1 MFYGSI
7 SNGGGVAVAVERQ
20 KVDCGGSF
28 FFLIPLISV
37 FDSFRVTALCREME
51 RVVLPWHA
59 EGSLMSIFFESCLA
73 LCWQMLLIEGK
84 NIFFCLFVFTT
95 ILKYE

>member
-1 MFYGSI
+1 M
-7 SNGGGVAVAVERQ
+7 
-20 KVDCGGSF
+20 
-28 FFLIPLISV
+28 
-37 FDSFRVTALCREME
+37 
-51 RVVLPWHA
+51 VLPWHA

-73 LCWQMLLIEGK
+73 LYWQMLLIEGK